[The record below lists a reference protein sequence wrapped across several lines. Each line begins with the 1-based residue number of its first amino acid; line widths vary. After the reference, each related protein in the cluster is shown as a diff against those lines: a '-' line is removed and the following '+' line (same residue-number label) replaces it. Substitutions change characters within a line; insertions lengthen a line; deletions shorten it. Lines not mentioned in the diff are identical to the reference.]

1 MSFSDAKETPV
12 TEDSPVA
19 PSPEPKPR
27 QRRILLVCITVTV
40 LLAGF
45 ITAGWRVYM
54 NPQTD
59 PLRPADAIV
68 VLGGTPYERF
78 DVGLDLAKRGYAP
91 YLLISQSTGADDRN
105 MDKYCKGHFTFT
117 VSCFIPDPWTTE
129 GEAQE
134 IRSKAQKLG
143 WHHIIVITFTPHVS
157 RARYIVGKCFDGEL
171 TMVASPAPS
180 GVAFWSWMFIRQSG
194 SYVKAFL
201 TLGC

>member
-1 MSFSDAKETPV
+1 MSSTDAAETS
-12 TEDSPVA
+12 TDE
-19 PSPEPKPR
+19 PSVPTADRRPR
-27 QRRILLVCITVTV
+27 WRRRV
-40 LLAGF
+40 LLAVIAIAVLTTGF
-45 ITAGWRVYM
+45 VTAGWRVYM
-54 NPQTD
+54 HPQTD

-91 YLLISQSTGADDRN
+91 YLLIAQSTGANDRN

-134 IRSKAQKLG
+134 IRAKAQELG

-180 GVAFWSWMFIRQSG
+180 GVAFWSWMFVRQSG

-201 TLGC
+201 TPGC

>member
-1 MSFSDAKETPV
+1 MSSTDATETS
-12 TEDSPVA
+12 TDE
-19 PSPEPKPR
+19 PSVPTADRRPR
-27 QRRILLVCITVTV
+27 WRRRV
-40 LLAGF
+40 LLALIAIAVLTTGF
-45 ITAGWRVYM
+45 VTAGWRVYM
-54 NPQTD
+54 HPQTD

-91 YLLISQSTGADDRN
+91 YLLIAQSTGANDRN

-134 IRSKAQKLG
+134 IRAKAQELG

-171 TMVASPAPS
+171 TMVASPTPS

-201 TLGC
+201 TPGC

>member
-1 MSFSDAKETPV
+1 MSSTDA
-12 TEDSPVA
+12 TEMPTDE
-19 PSPEPKPR
+19 PSVPTADRRPR
-27 QRRILLVCITVTV
+27 WRRRV
-40 LLAGF
+40 LLAVIAIAVLTTGF
-45 ITAGWRVYM
+45 VTAGWRVYM
-54 NPQTD
+54 HPQTD

-91 YLLISQSTGADDRN
+91 YLLIAQSTGANDRN

-134 IRSKAQKLG
+134 IRAKAQELG

-171 TMVASPAPS
+171 TMVASPTPS

-201 TLGC
+201 TPGC

>member
-1 MSFSDAKETPV
+1 MSSTDA
-12 TEDSPVA
+12 TEMPTDE
-19 PSPEPKPR
+19 PSVPAADRRPR
-27 QRRILLVCITVTV
+27 WRRRV
-40 LLAGF
+40 LLALIAIAVLTTGF
-45 ITAGWRVYM
+45 VTAGWRVYM
-54 NPQTD
+54 HPQTD

-91 YLLISQSTGADDRN
+91 YLLIAQSTGANDRN

-134 IRSKAQKLG
+134 IRAKAQELG

-171 TMVASPAPS
+171 TMVASPTPS
-180 GVAFWSWMFIRQSG
+180 GVAFWSWMFVRQSG

-201 TLGC
+201 TPGC

>member
-1 MSFSDAKETPV
+1 MSSTDA
-12 TEDSPVA
+12 TEMPTD
-19 PSPEPKPR
+19 EPAVPTADRRPR
-27 QRRILLVCITVTV
+27 WRRRV
-40 LLAGF
+40 LLAVIAIAVLTTGF
-45 ITAGWRVYM
+45 VTAGWRVYM
-54 NPQTD
+54 HPQTD

-91 YLLISQSTGADDRN
+91 YLLIAQSTGANDRN

-134 IRSKAQKLG
+134 IRAKAQELG

-171 TMVASPAPS
+171 TMVASPTPS

-201 TLGC
+201 TPGC

>member
-1 MSFSDAKETPV
+1 MSLRDAKE
-12 TEDSPVA
+12 A
-19 PSPEPKPR
+19 PRRPWWR
-27 QRRILLVCITVTV
+27 RRILLACITITV
-40 LLAGF
+40 LIAGF
-45 ITAGWRVYM
+45 VTAGWRVYM

-59 PLRPADAIV
+59 PLRAADAIV

-91 YLLISQSTGADDRN
+91 YLLIAQSTGADDRN

-134 IRSKAQKLG
+134 IRAKAQEFG
-143 WHHIIVITFTPHVS
+143 WHHIIVVTFTPHVS
-157 RARYIVGKCFDGEL
+157 RARYIVGKCFDGEI
-171 TMVASPAPS
+171 TMVASPTPS
-180 GVAFWSWMFIRQSG
+180 GVAFWSWMFVRQSG

-201 TLGC
+201 TPGC

>member
-1 MSFSDAKETPV
+1 MSSTDA
-12 TEDSPVA
+12 TEMPTD
-19 PSPEPKPR
+19 EPAVPTADRRPR
-27 QRRILLVCITVTV
+27 WRRRV
-40 LLAGF
+40 LLAVIAIAVLTTGF
-45 ITAGWRVYM
+45 VTAGWRVYM
-54 NPQTD
+54 HPQTD

-91 YLLISQSTGADDRN
+91 YLLIAQSTGANDRN

-134 IRSKAQKLG
+134 IRAKAQELG

-171 TMVASPAPS
+171 TMVASPTPS
-180 GVAFWSWMFIRQSG
+180 GVAFWSWMFVRQSG

-201 TLGC
+201 TPGC

>member
-1 MSFSDAKETPV
+1 MSSTDA
-12 TEDSPVA
+12 TEMPTDE
-19 PSPEPKPR
+19 PSVPTADRRPR
-27 QRRILLVCITVTV
+27 WRRRV
-40 LLAGF
+40 LLALIAIAVLTTGF
-45 ITAGWRVYM
+45 VTAGWRVYM
-54 NPQTD
+54 HPQTD

-91 YLLISQSTGADDRN
+91 YLLIAQSTGANDRN

-134 IRSKAQKLG
+134 IRAKAQELG

-171 TMVASPAPS
+171 TMVASPTPS

-201 TLGC
+201 TPGC

>member
-1 MSFSDAKETPV
+1 MSSTDATETS
-12 TEDSPVA
+12 TDE
-19 PSPEPKPR
+19 PSVPTADRRPR
-27 QRRILLVCITVTV
+27 WRRRV
-40 LLAGF
+40 LLAVIAIAMLTTGF
-45 ITAGWRVYM
+45 VTAGWRVYM
-54 NPQTD
+54 HPQTD

-91 YLLISQSTGADDRN
+91 YLLIAQSTGANDRN

-134 IRSKAQKLG
+134 IRAKAQELG

-171 TMVASPAPS
+171 TMVASPTPS
-180 GVAFWSWMFIRQSG
+180 GVAFWSWMFVRQSG

-201 TLGC
+201 TPGC

>member
-1 MSFSDAKETPV
+1 LAV
-12 TEDSPVA
+12 IA
-19 PSPEPKPR
+19 
-27 QRRILLVCITVTV
+27 IAV
-40 LLAGF
+40 LTTGF
-45 ITAGWRVYM
+45 VTAGWRVYM
-54 NPQTD
+54 HPQTD

-91 YLLISQSTGADDRN
+91 YLLIAQSTGANDRN

-134 IRSKAQKLG
+134 IRAKAQELG

-171 TMVASPAPS
+171 TMVASPTPS
-180 GVAFWSWMFIRQSG
+180 GVAFWSWMFVRQSG

-201 TLGC
+201 TPGC

>member
-1 MSFSDAKETPV
+1 MSSTDATETS
-12 TEDSPVA
+12 TDE
-19 PSPEPKPR
+19 PSVPTADRRPR
-27 QRRILLVCITVTV
+27 WRRRV
-40 LLAGF
+40 LLAVIAIAVLTTGF
-45 ITAGWRVYM
+45 VTAGWRVYM
-54 NPQTD
+54 HPQTD

-91 YLLISQSTGADDRN
+91 YLLIAQSTGANDRN

-134 IRSKAQKLG
+134 IRAKAQELG
-143 WHHIIVITFTPHVS
+143 WRHIIVITFTPHVS

-171 TMVASPAPS
+171 TMVASPTPS
-180 GVAFWSWMFIRQSG
+180 GVAFWSWMFVRQSG

-201 TLGC
+201 TPGC

>member
-1 MSFSDAKETPV
+1 MISTDA
-12 TEDSPVA
+12 TEMPTDE
-19 PSPEPKPR
+19 PSVPTADRRPR
-27 QRRILLVCITVTV
+27 WRRRV
-40 LLAGF
+40 LLALIAIAVLTTGF
-45 ITAGWRVYM
+45 VTAGWRVYM
-54 NPQTD
+54 HPQTD

-91 YLLISQSTGADDRN
+91 YLLIAQSTGANDRN

-134 IRSKAQKLG
+134 IRAKAQELG

-171 TMVASPAPS
+171 TMVASPTPS

-201 TLGC
+201 TPGC

>member
-1 MSFSDAKETPV
+1 MSSTDATETS
-12 TEDSPVA
+12 TDE
-19 PSPEPKPR
+19 PSVPTADRRPR
-27 QRRILLVCITVTV
+27 WRRRV
-40 LLAGF
+40 LLALIAIAVLTTGF
-45 ITAGWRVYM
+45 VTAGWRVYM
-54 NPQTD
+54 HPQTD

-91 YLLISQSTGADDRN
+91 YLLIAQSTGANDRN

-134 IRSKAQKLG
+134 IRAKAQELG

-171 TMVASPAPS
+171 TMVASPTPS
-180 GVAFWSWMFIRQSG
+180 GVAFWSWMFVRQSG

-201 TLGC
+201 TPGC

>member
-1 MSFSDAKETPV
+1 MSSTDA
-12 TEDSPVA
+12 TEMPTDE
-19 PSPEPKPR
+19 PSVPTADRRPR
-27 QRRILLVCITVTV
+27 WRRRV
-40 LLAGF
+40 LLALIAIAVLTTGF
-45 ITAGWRVYM
+45 VTAGWRVYM
-54 NPQTD
+54 HPQTD

-91 YLLISQSTGADDRN
+91 YLLIAQSTGANDRN

-134 IRSKAQKLG
+134 IRAKAQELG

-171 TMVASPAPS
+171 TMVASPTPS
-180 GVAFWSWMFIRQSG
+180 GVAFWSWMFVRQSG

-201 TLGC
+201 TPGC

>member
-1 MSFSDAKETPV
+1 MSSTDATETS
-12 TEDSPVA
+12 TDE
-19 PSPEPKPR
+19 PSVPTADRRPR
-27 QRRILLVCITVTV
+27 WRRRV
-40 LLAGF
+40 LLAVIAIAVLTTGF
-45 ITAGWRVYM
+45 VTAGWRVYM
-54 NPQTD
+54 HPQTD

-91 YLLISQSTGADDRN
+91 YLLIAQSTGANDRN

-134 IRSKAQKLG
+134 IRAKAQELG

-171 TMVASPAPS
+171 TMVASPTPS

-201 TLGC
+201 TPGC

>member
-1 MSFSDAKETPV
+1 MSSTDA
-12 TEDSPVA
+12 TEMPTD
-19 PSPEPKPR
+19 EPAVPTADRRPR
-27 QRRILLVCITVTV
+27 WRRRV
-40 LLAGF
+40 LLAVIAIAVLTTGF
-45 ITAGWRVYM
+45 LTAGWRVYM
-54 NPQTD
+54 HPQTD

-91 YLLISQSTGADDRN
+91 YLLIAQSTGANDRN

-134 IRSKAQKLG
+134 IRAKAQELG

-171 TMVASPAPS
+171 TMVASPTPS

-201 TLGC
+201 TPGC

>member
-1 MSFSDAKETPV
+1 MSSTDATETS
-12 TEDSPVA
+12 TDE
-19 PSPEPKPR
+19 PSVPTADRRPR
-27 QRRILLVCITVTV
+27 WPRRV
-40 LLAGF
+40 LLAVIAIAVLTTGF
-45 ITAGWRVYM
+45 VTAGWRVYM
-54 NPQTD
+54 HPQTD

-91 YLLISQSTGADDRN
+91 YLLIAQSTGANDRN

-134 IRSKAQKLG
+134 IRAKAQELG

-171 TMVASPAPS
+171 TMVASPTPS

-201 TLGC
+201 SPGC

>member
-1 MSFSDAKETPV
+1 MSSTDATETSTDERSVP
-12 TEDSPVA
+12 T
-19 PSPEPKPR
+19 PERRPR
-27 QRRILLVCITVTV
+27 WRRRV
-40 LLAGF
+40 LLAVITIAVLTAGF
-45 ITAGWRVYM
+45 VTAGWRVYM
-54 NPQTD
+54 HPQTD

-91 YLLISQSTGADDRN
+91 YLLIAQSTGANDRN

-134 IRSKAQKLG
+134 IRSKAQEFG

-171 TMVASPAPS
+171 TMVASPTPS

-201 TLGC
+201 TPGC

>member
-1 MSFSDAKETPV
+1 MSSTDAAETS
-12 TEDSPVA
+12 TDE
-19 PSPEPKPR
+19 PSVPTADRRPR
-27 QRRILLVCITVTV
+27 WRRRV
-40 LLAGF
+40 LLAVIAIAVLTTGF
-45 ITAGWRVYM
+45 VTAGWRVYM
-54 NPQTD
+54 HPQTD

-91 YLLISQSTGADDRN
+91 YLLIAQSTGANDRN

-134 IRSKAQKLG
+134 IRAKAQELG

-171 TMVASPAPS
+171 TMVASPTPS
-180 GVAFWSWMFIRQSG
+180 GVAFWSWMFVRQSG

-201 TLGC
+201 NPGC

>member
-1 MSFSDAKETPV
+1 MSSTDATETS
-12 TEDSPVA
+12 TDE
-19 PSPEPKPR
+19 PSVPTADRRPR
-27 QRRILLVCITVTV
+27 WRGRV
-40 LLAGF
+40 LLAVIAIAVLTTGF
-45 ITAGWRVYM
+45 VTAGWRVYM
-54 NPQTD
+54 HPQTD

-91 YLLISQSTGADDRN
+91 YLLIAQSTGANDRN

-134 IRSKAQKLG
+134 IRAKAQELG

-171 TMVASPAPS
+171 TMVASPTPS

-201 TLGC
+201 TPGC